1 MVTSTE
7 KREEAP
13 ARFGGAQSKK
23 IRPRRV
29 KMTEKDASTTEKLID
44 AAEQGTD
51 GKVEAVKVAARPEP
65 SAAYVLMLVIMY
77 ATCSSTLSVVNKW
90 ALLGL
95 PFPGVVTACQFQAT
109 AVTIYVLGRL
119 GFIDVDPIRLDKMR
133 QMAPINV
140 VFYMAIFTNGQV
152 LKYSTVE
159 TFIAF
164 RSLTPLLVAA
174 LDTVVRGEPPPSK
187 RTMGCLLLIALGA
200 ASYARDDANFTVRG
214 YAWAC
219 VYLAII
225 VTEMVYAKH
234 VTATINLSTWG
245 LALYQNVIAL
255 FIWPVASF
263 LSGEFTVL
271 YALLA
276 GDAARLADASSD
288 AVDVPDFSMMGTL
301 VPILVSCV
309 LAVGISFSAWGARS
323 AISATQFTV
332 LGVACKLATV
342 AINVLAWSHHA
353 SASAQASIVLCIV
366 ASVLYQQS
374 AKRDKAE
381 AAARELS
388 T

>member
-1 MVTSTE
+1 MGPPGSP
-7 KREEAP
+7 RE
-13 ARFGGAQSKK
+13 R
-23 IRPRRV
+23 
-29 KMTEKDASTTEKLID
+29 
-44 AAEQGTD
+44 
-51 GKVEAVKVAARPEP
+51 EP
-65 SAAYVLMLVIMY
+65 PVAYVLMLVVMY

-90 ALLGL
+90 ALLAL
-95 PFPGVVTACQFQAT
+95 PFPGVVTACQFLTT
-109 AVTIYVLGRL
+109 AVTVYVLGKLRV
-119 GFIDVDPIRLDKMR
+119 IDVDPLRMDKLQ

-234 VTATINLSTWG
+234 VTATINLSTWS
-245 LALYQNVIAL
+245 LVLYQNTIAL
-255 FIWPVASF
+255 FLWPFASF
-263 LSGEFTVL
+263 FSGEFRVL
-271 YALLA
+271 ASVLA
-276 GDAARLADASSD
+276 GAAPDAGED
-288 AVDVPDFSMMGTL
+288 AVAVPPLSTYTL
-301 VPILVSCV
+301 VPLLTSCV
-309 LAVGISFSAWGARS
+309 LAIGISFSAWGTRS
-323 AISATQFTV
+323 VISATQFTV

-353 SASAQASIVLCIV
+353 SASAQSSIVLCIV

-374 AKRDKAE
+374 AKRDKA
-381 AAARELS
+381 AAKTLPTGAPNNK
-388 T
+388 